1 MARGAGL
8 VHHGCS
14 PRALNRWAPPNFARN
29 SPATVSNVEFAALEL
44 QRFEA

>member
-8 VHHGCS
+8 VHHGRS
-14 PRALNRWAPPNFARN
+14 PRALNRWAPTNFARN
-29 SPATVSNVEFAALEL
+29 SPATISNVEFAVLEL

>member
-8 VHHGCS
+8 VHHGRS
-14 PRALNRWAPPNFARN
+14 PRALNRWAPTNFARN
-29 SPATVSNVEFAALEL
+29 SPVTTSKFEIIALEL